1 MKAVR
6 DDELAA
12 YALGKDAASVRGW
25 VLFIGSA
32 LAGIAGSLYTF
43 YSQAIFP
50 DDFIPSLTFFVLTMV
65 IVGGVANNLGVV
77 VGALLMS
84 LIERFSQ
91 ASTLALIGIHVPF
104 DISYVRY
111 ALTGALIVVFL
122 LYRPRGLIEERPVKT
137 PLYEV
142 LSGRRKAQKLRI
154 GR

>member
-1 MKAVR
+1 
-6 DDELAA
+6 
-12 YALGKDAASVRGW
+12 
-25 VLFIGSA
+25 
-32 LAGIAGSLYTF
+32 
-43 YSQAIFP
+43 
-50 DDFIPSLTFFVLTMV
+50 
-65 IVGGVANNLGVV
+65 
-77 VGALLMS
+77 MS
-84 LIERFSQ
+84 LLELSGVTAGYGKIPIVREIDLTVEKGETLAVIGPNGSGK
-91 ASTLALIGIHVPF
+91 STLALIGIHVPF

>member
-1 MKAVR
+1 
-6 DDELAA
+6 
-12 YALGKDAASVRGW
+12 
-25 VLFIGSA
+25 
-32 LAGIAGSLYTF
+32 
-43 YSQAIFP
+43 
-50 DDFIPSLTFFVLTMV
+50 V

-91 ASTLALIGIHVPF
+91 ASTLALIGIYVPF

-142 LSGRRKAQKLRI
+142 LSGNVDKLRI
-154 GR
+154 GLVFKLRRRPGP

>member
-1 MKAVR
+1 
-6 DDELAA
+6 
-12 YALGKDAASVRGW
+12 
-25 VLFIGSA
+25 
-32 LAGIAGSLYTF
+32 
-43 YSQAIFP
+43 
-50 DDFIPSLTFFVLTMV
+50 MV

-84 LIERFSQ
+84 LIERFSR

-104 DISYVRY
+104 NISYVRY

-142 LSGRRKAQKLRI
+142 LSERRKAQKLRI